1 MAKPARRLP
10 DDTQPRIRILVEQS
24 QPDPDRPR
32 LDPELERRFA
42 RVDAEAAACYA
53 SMEETTFRLGRLA
66 GEEDEGRVWP
76 PDED

>member
-10 DDTQPRIRILVEQS
+10 DDTQPRIRLLVEQS
-24 QPDPDRPR
+24 QPDPNRPR
-32 LDPELERRFA
+32 LDPEIERRFA

-66 GEEDEGRVWP
+66 GEEDESRVWP